1 MPARRLRRPLETW
14 QSVMITLGTEN
25 DANETTGPNKAIPI
39 SIRKPDV
46 LIKDTRPSASRRI
59 EDHASTAEDQGVT
72 QETTHG

>member
-46 LIKDTRPSASRRI
+46 LIKDTRRRRR
-59 EDHASTAEDQGVT
+59 AVLR
-72 QETTHG
+72 TTRPRLRTRGSLKRLPM